1 MTEKQLQMHDIEDL
15 LIQYERKIETR
26 NQCGL
31 MDSASGAEDLCC
43 GLLNKMWDAKFQ
55 NMNSVGKKN
64 YPAIDLADNTNNIGV
79 QVTSTIPANA
89 TTKINHTIDEF
100 VKNGFQTQYNR
111 LIIVFFNPKPEK
123 PKTHKDIPGV
133 TIDVWYTRDLLNQIA
148 QLDDEKLARVDEYL
162 KYQLRRQLLDAPPFA
177 LDLPVRTA
185 LVDASFFGR
194 QVELERIAEQFE
206 SNQFVFLF
214 GLGGIGKTELAVR
227 FARTRWP
234 GYSYFVHF
242 KENWRQTVLEHI
254 APYIEGLSREGLN
267 DDRYYQEAMAKL
279 RALSEEHLLILD
291 NVNQPKGQLSNLRRE
306 LSGLKMRVLITT
318 RTEMD
323 PKIHVSKL
331 NPEELHQLFD
341 FYQSEATYE
350 ERCALIEA
358 VNGHT
363 LTVDLMARALRPGFD
378 AATAEMLLHNLADCE
393 IRWVETSYDD
403 DLGTAEIIE
412 HLKVVF
418 NTVDLKGEE
427 RDLLRYA
434 TLLPDNGMED
444 SMFLEASGPKMK
456 RPVGGL
462 IEHGWLGW
470 SEKKLFIHPVIRKV
484 CQEELKPTDENC
496 GKFLEGIIAQYD
508 EKKFELERY
517 RQMAELLTNASVC
530 LEDAEGR
537 WALEAGERW
546 RDVGEF
552 AQAQASSIRAMEKLE
567 QNPKADQAQ
576 LALAINNVG
585 VTYGDLGDHRQA
597 LEYQK
602 KALEIFEKA
611 LPADHP
617 DLALSYNNVG
627 CTYGALGDHR
637 QALEYKKKALEIR
650 EKALPADHPD
660 LAASYNNVGNTYDAL
675 GDHRQ
680 ALEYQKKALEIC
692 EKALPADHPDLALSY
707 NNVGGTYGDLG
718 DHGQALEYQ
727 KKALEIHEKALPA
740 DHPDLA
746 LSYNNVGL
754 TYGDLGDHRQALEYK
769 KKALEILKKVLP
781 ADHPNIA
788 TSCNNIAWTYYHM
801 GKLQEAARMM
811 RRAADIISRSSLP
824 ESHPNRINYPKW
836 ADELEVEAK
845 IQQDMLAR
853 MPGFGNG
860 PFPFIPK

>member
-1 MTEKQLQMHDIEDL
+1 MTEKRRQMHDIENI
-15 LIQYERKIETR
+15 LIQYERKIENR
-26 NQCGL
+26 NQRGL

-64 YPAIDLADNTNNIGV
+64 YPAIDLADDTNKIGV

-100 VKNGFQTQYNR
+100 EKNGFQTQYNR

-133 TIDVWYTRDLLNQIA
+133 TIDVWYTRDLLNHIA
-148 QLDDEKLARVDEYL
+148 QLDDEKLARVYEYL
-162 KYQLRRQLLDAPPFA
+162 NYQLPGQRLDAPPFA

-194 QVELERIAEQFE
+194 HEELEGIAEQFE
-206 SNQFVFLF
+206 SSQFVFLS

-279 RALSEEHLLILD
+279 RTLSEEHLLILD

-306 LSGLKMRVLITT
+306 LSGLKMRFLITT

-323 PKIHVSKL
+323 PKILVSKL

-341 FYQSEATYE
+341 YYQSEATYE

-363 LTVDLMARALRPGFD
+363 LTIDLMARALRPGFD

-418 NTVDLKGEE
+418 NTIDLKGEE
-427 RDLLRYA
+427 KDLLRYA

-456 RPVGGL
+456 RPVGSL
-462 IEHGWLGW
+462 IDHGWLGW
-470 SEKKLFIHPVIRKV
+470 SEKKLYIHPVIRKV
-484 CQEELKPTDENC
+484 CQEELKPSDENC
-496 GKFLEGIIAQYD
+496 GEFLNGIIDQYD
-508 EKKFELERY
+508 EKKYDRERY
-517 RQMAELLTNASVC
+517 RQMAELLTNASVW

-567 QNPKADQAQ
+567 QNPKSDQAQ

-585 VTYGDLGDHRQA
+585 VTYGDLGDHNKA
-597 LEYQK
+597 LEYLK
-602 KALEIFEKA
+602 KALEIRKKV

-617 DLALSYNNVG
+617 D
-627 CTYGALGDHR
+627 
-637 QALEYKKKALEIR
+637 I
-650 EKALPADHPD
+650 
-660 LAASYNNVGNTYDAL
+660 AASYNNVG
-675 GDHRQ
+675 
-680 ALEYQKKALEIC
+680 
-692 EKALPADHPDLALSY
+692 S
-707 NNVGGTYGDLG
+707 
-718 DHGQALEYQ
+718 
-727 KKALEIHEKALPA
+727 
-740 DHPDLA
+740 
-746 LSYNNVGL
+746 

-769 KKALEILKKVLP
+769 KKALEIWEKVLP
-781 ADHPNIA
+781 ADHPDLA
-788 TSCNNIAWTYYHM
+788 TSCNNIAWTYYEM

-824 ESHPNRINYPKW
+824 ENHPDRIDYPQW
-836 ADELEVEAK
+836 ADELEKEAK
-845 IQQDMLAR
+845 MQQDMLAR
-853 MPGFGNG
+853 MQGFGNG